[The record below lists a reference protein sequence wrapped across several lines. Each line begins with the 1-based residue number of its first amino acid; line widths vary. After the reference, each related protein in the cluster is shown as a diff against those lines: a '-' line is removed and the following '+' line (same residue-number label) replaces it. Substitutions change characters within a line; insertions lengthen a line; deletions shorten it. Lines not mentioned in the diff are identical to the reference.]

1 MEEQF
6 LGVPFVIWGAL
17 CLALAAVFV
26 FIWPSIQASGQLST
40 LRYLLLRWGH
50 AAVWGLLGLA
60 AFARGLA
67 GSAGATFGQVA
78 AVGALLVYFAFL
90 AVLLRK

>member
-1 MEEQF
+1 MEERF
-6 LGVPFVIWGAL
+6 LGIPFVIWGAI

-26 FIWPSIQASGQLST
+26 VIWPSAKASGQITT

-60 AFARGLA
+60 AFGRGLA
-67 GSAGATFGQVA
+67 GSRVMPARA
-78 AVGALLVYFAFL
+78 
-90 AVLLRK
+90 